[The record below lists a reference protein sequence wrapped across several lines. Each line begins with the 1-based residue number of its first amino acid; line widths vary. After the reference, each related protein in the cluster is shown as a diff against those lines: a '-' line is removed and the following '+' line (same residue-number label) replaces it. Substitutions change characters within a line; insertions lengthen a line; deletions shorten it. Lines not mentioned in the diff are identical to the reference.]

1 MQFRPALQY
10 GQHASDGEIEHQ
22 IGFQVEIVGINP
34 STEIMVKRPNS
45 FNDETSSGELCG
57 PASKANRSRR

>member
-10 GQHASDGEIEHQ
+10 GQHASDGEIEHE
-22 IGFQVEIVGINP
+22 IGFQIEVVGIQSKYGNHGESP
-34 STEIMVKRPNS
+34 EFLQRRNE
-45 FNDETSSGELCG
+45 FGELCG